1 MIKYFYYI
9 NTFIIFFIKFSLL
22 YAIEAP
28 KNLFIN
34 DIETSNLNL
43 EVELNDRLT
52 VHYEGWVFD
61 KSINTDDYCSAKG
74 NKFDSS
80 KKKPFRPNPIIF
92 NFKIGK
98 GLLIPGWELGLL
110 KMKKGSKRCLVV
122 PYQLA
127 YGHRSYNMIPPY
139 STLIFEIELIEIEKN
154 NKENK

>member
-1 MIKYFYYI
+1 MIKYFFYI
-9 NTFIIFFIKFSLL
+9 ITFFIFLIKYSLL

-34 DIETSNLNL
+34 DIEISNLNL
-43 EVELNDRLT
+43 EVELNDRLH

-61 KSINTDDYCSAKG
+61 KSIDTDDYCSAKG

-80 KKKPFRPNPIIF
+80 KNKPFRDKPIALQF
-92 NFKIGK
+92 VIGK

-110 KMKKGSKRCLVV
+110 KMKKGGKRCLVI

-127 YGHRSYNMIPPY
+127 YGHRGYDGIPPY
-139 STLIFEIELIEIEKN
+139 STLIFEIELIDIEK
-154 NKENK
+154 K